1 MLYSVVPRG
10 SARPVKLTFM
20 SVFFRQLAFLANRA
34 VAVESRFD
42 LSKPK

>member
-1 MLYSVVPRG
+1 
-10 SARPVKLTFM
+10 M
-20 SVFFRQLAFLANRA
+20 SVFFRQLAFLANRL